1 MIESNIT
8 SKYTWSP
15 ALYNKSAPFV
25 YSDKNTKPLFELL
38 SARPGERIADM
49 GCGTGELTLRLQK
62 LVGEEGLIL
71 GVDAS
76 ESMLKIAEENGIKN
90 LLCCD
95 IQMLEMPGKFEDL
108 IGTFD
113 AVFTNSTLQWCK
125 QDPHGPVKS
134 AKCLLK
140 PGGRFVGEFPGYM
153 TGIGTRCAFSQVLK
167 KRGINPPDPWFLPQ
181 PAEYAKAS
189 ILEAEGFEVEYIT
202 LDPRVCLLSGP
213 MIDFLRAIYRIAF
226 LKDMGDE
233 EAEQILQEVAD
244 ILSKKAQEGAQT
256 IKSAVATPLVP
267 DFSAKD
273 YSTFFLAGALCCTIT
288 HGAMT
293 PIDVV
298 KTRIQ
303 VDPALAKHS
312 LLSGGRKIVAAEGP
326 RGLLTGFGPTAVGY
340 LVQGGAKFAGYEF
353 WKKKFVELAG
363 SREEAVKHRTAIYL
377 VGASV
382 AEFFA
387 DILLTPLEA
396 TRIRLVS
403 DRTYATGLVTGFTR
417 MAREGGVAELYAG
430 FLPILCKQIP
440 YAIGQFTVNEWCHEV
455 IFRSM
460 SEDQKK
466 SLSGPAKFSISLG
479 SGVIAG
485 FAAAIL
491 SHPAD
496 TLLSQINKGHGP
508 KGSMAS
514 RLIAL
519 GKQAGFR
526 GLFAGLGPRM
536 IMTAGLVSGQFLIYG
551 AIKDALNARPGVEIH
566 KEEN

>member
-1 MIESNIT
+1 MS
-8 SKYTWSP
+8 S
-15 ALYNKSAPFV
+15 V
-25 YSDKNTKPLFELL
+25 
-38 SARPGERIADM
+38 
-49 GCGTGELTLRLQK
+49 
-62 LVGEEGLIL
+62 
-71 GVDAS
+71 
-76 ESMLKIAEENGIKN
+76 
-90 LLCCD
+90 
-95 IQMLEMPGKFEDL
+95 
-108 IGTFD
+108 
-113 AVFTNSTLQWCK
+113 
-125 QDPHGPVKS
+125 
-134 AKCLLK
+134 
-140 PGGRFVGEFPGYM
+140 
-153 TGIGTRCAFSQVLK
+153 
-167 KRGINPPDPWFLPQ
+167 
-181 PAEYAKAS
+181 
-189 ILEAEGFEVEYIT
+189 
-202 LDPRVCLLSGP
+202 
-213 MIDFLRAIYRIAF
+213 
-226 LKDMGDE
+226 
-233 EAEQILQEVAD
+233 
-244 ILSKKAQEGAQT
+244 SKKAQAGKET

-267 DFSAKD
+267 DFTVKD
-273 YSTFFLAGALCCTIT
+273 YSTFFFAGALCCTIT

-303 VDPALAKHS
+303 IDPALARHS
-312 LLSGGRKIVAAEGP
+312 LLSGGRKIIAAEGA

-340 LVQGGAKFAGYEF
+340 LAQGGAKFAGYEF

-363 SREEAVKHRTAIYL
+363 SQEEAVKHRTAIYL

-403 DRTYATGLVTGFTR
+403 DRTYASGLVTGFAR
-417 MAREGGVAELYAG
+417 MAREGGIQELYAG

-455 IFRSM
+455 VFRSM
-460 SEDQKK
+460 SEEQKK
-466 SLSGPAKFSISLG
+466 ALSGPSKFGISLG

-514 RLIAL
+514 RLITL

-551 AIKDALNARPGVEIH
+551 AIKDALGARPGVEIH
-566 KEEN
+566 KEEKA